1 MVMRTRVVGK
11 LPKTG
16 NDFMA
21 KRPEASSDRPFSH
34 DFVRPVS
41 LPVNLEGNMDSCNK
55 NPSTFGGYLMASSLG
70 KQDKLQVTPAMDEIS
85 SELDRPHSPQNDV
98 DKAYSVE
105 LEPPESQRVSA
116 DTEILK
122 LRLTEA
128 LQAVANAK
136 DEIQSEIARRKKA
149 EAAAMLSTHKYK
161 NLEVAFNEATKE
173 KEEAISGR
181 LVLNGRKAGQEVD
194 EIHVPSFF
202 LCPIFRAFIDIE
214 NYTSEKEICSDLQE
228 VMQDPYIAADGF
240 TYEKDAIQGWFDCGH
255 DTSPMTNQKLVHM
268 NLIPNFSLRSAIRQW
283 RERGDLSLN

>member
-1 MVMRTRVVGK
+1 MRTRVVGK

-202 LCPIFRAFIDIE
+202 LCPIFR
-214 NYTSEKEICSDLQE
+214 E